1 MDRVWKSRGRA
12 GSGFGQSG
20 SGSGRVFADFESRV
34 RVLHGRVSGFCQVYN
49 LCKKVDFLKKIY
61 TIFEGERF
69 FFNFF
74 KFMIIF
80 HAIFKRYLKKKVK

>member
-20 SGSGRVFADFESRV
+20 SGWVFANFESRV

-49 LCKKVDFLKKIY
+49 LCKKVDFFKENVQNCWRKKIFLNFFQIY
-61 TIFEGERF
+61 DSLSSNLHKIFE
-69 FFNFF
+69 
-74 KFMIIF
+74 
-80 HAIFKRYLKKKVK
+80 KK